1 VLSES
6 TYQEIAMNVADV
18 MSRDVRVCR
27 AQDSLNEAARM
38 MWEGDCGCVP
48 VVDEQK
54 RVIGVVTDRDVC
66 MCAYIQGGSLASLSV
81 GAAMS
86 HGVHVCRP
94 TDSLAGAASTMQDHQ
109 IRRLPVVDDENRIIG
124 VLSVADV
131 ARETERQKGNGR
143 RRDLS
148 PESFTQ
154 VLATICEPRGNHVA
168 ALEHA
173 TGNA

>member
-1 VLSES
+1 
-6 TYQEIAMNVADV
+6 MNVTDV

-27 AQDSLNEAARM
+27 AEDTLNEAARM
-38 MWEGDCGCVP
+38 MWDGDFGCLP
-48 VVDEQK
+48 VVDDQK
-54 RVIGVVTDRDVC
+54 RVIGVVTDRDIC
-66 MCAYIQGGSLASLSV
+66 MCAYIQGGCLASLSV

-86 HGVHVCRP
+86 HGVHACHP

-124 VLSVADV
+124 VLSINDV

-154 VLATICEPRGNHVA
+154 VMATICEPRGAHVA

-173 TGNA
+173 AGSRA